1 RELGHEP
8 RVAFLSFSNFGSVST
23 DYERTLNMRS
33 AIEILD
39 QRKDIDFEYDGEMT
53 VDVALNND
61 HMRSLYPFCRLT
73 KSANVLI
80 MPSLHV
86 ANVSSKLLQEL
97 GGGAFIGPIIV
108 GLSKSVQIVQVDAP
122 VSELIN
128 MAAIAAAEY

>member
-1 RELGHEP
+1 
-8 RVAFLSFSNFGSVST
+8 
-23 DYERTLNMRS
+23 MRR

-39 QRKDIDFEYDGEMT
+39 KRKDIDFEYDGEMT
-53 VDVALNND
+53 ADVALND
-61 HMRSLYPFCRLT
+61 HMRALYPFCRLT

-108 GLSKSVQIVQVDAP
+108 GLSKPVQIVHVEAS